1 MAVGEVAHR
10 EDEGKELKNEKV
22 KEWRGER
29 KTNTSQVCREQFV
42 NYLFFIYICFDFHEA
57 GRVGE

>member
-1 MAVGEVAHR
+1 MAVGEVAHS

-22 KEWRGER
+22 KEWEREER

-42 NYLFFIYICFDFHEA
+42 NYLFFIYICFDFH
-57 GRVGE
+57 